1 MPDNETCGACETVL
15 RQGLG
20 LYLIAVAATWG
31 AREAERRLSFAV
43 WIERAAACECQAN
56 AMH

>member
-1 MPDNETCGACETVL
+1 MPANETCGACETVL

-43 WIERAAACECQAN
+43 WIERAAA
-56 AMH
+56 